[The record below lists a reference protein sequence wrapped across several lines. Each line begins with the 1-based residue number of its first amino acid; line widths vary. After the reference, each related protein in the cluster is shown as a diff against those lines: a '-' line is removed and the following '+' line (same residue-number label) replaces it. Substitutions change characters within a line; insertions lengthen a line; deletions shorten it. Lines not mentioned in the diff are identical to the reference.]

1 MTGIAR
7 DLGQPRQLKELA
19 VEQELGPIG
28 SYVLFENDAIRVWAV
43 SVEPGSK
50 HPWHRHL
57 LPYVIVPVTGGE
69 IEIESVDGTLRRPKE
84 IIGQVV
90 WRDAGEVHE
99 LRNVGASIY
108 RNVLVEVKAAS
119 RFPA

>member
-1 MTGIAR
+1 MER
-7 DLGQPRQLKELA
+7 
-19 VEQELGPIG
+19 ELGPIG

-50 HPWHRHL
+50 HSWHRHL
-57 LPYVIVPVTGGE
+57 LPYLIVPLTGGE
-69 IEIESVDGTLRRPKE
+69 IEIEFVDGTLRRPKE

-99 LRNVGASIY
+99 LRNVGTSHLPQRPCRGEGPEQISVVAPSPDQTSQ
-108 RNVLVEVKAAS
+108 RS
-119 RFPA
+119 G